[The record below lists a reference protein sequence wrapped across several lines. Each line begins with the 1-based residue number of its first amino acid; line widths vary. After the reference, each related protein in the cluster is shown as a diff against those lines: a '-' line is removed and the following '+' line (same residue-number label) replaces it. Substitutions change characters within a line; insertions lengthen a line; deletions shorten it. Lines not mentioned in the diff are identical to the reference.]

1 MAMINF
7 KRVLKSGF
15 VSFWRNSFVSLASI
29 LVMVVTLF
37 VIGSLVFMGATLV
50 TSLNQLEDKVDV
62 NVYFIIDAPEE
73 EIIALKDRIVAL
85 PEVASVE
92 YVSRDQALER
102 FRERHQDD
110 QLTLQALDELGENP
124 LGASLNIRAKETSQY
139 EGIANFLEDE
149 TALGGETSIIDSIN
163 YFQNKAAI
171 DKLGSIIDAAEM
183 FGWILTAT
191 LVVATVIIT
200 FNTIRLAIYSS
211 REEIA
216 VMRLVGASN
225 MYIRGPF
232 VFEGAMYGFIAGIVT
247 LIIFY
252 PLTYSLGPV
261 TKSFFGEINLFTYY
275 VRNFLTIFAIIM
287 GSGIFLGAIAS
298 FLAVRK
304 YLSI

>member
-1 MAMINF
+1 MFGTNF
-7 KRVLKSGF
+7 KRILRSGF
-15 VSFWRNSFVSLASI
+15 VNFWRNSFVSLASI

-37 VIGSLVFMGATLV
+37 VIGSLVFMGATLDS
-50 TSLNQLEDKVDV
+50 SLNQLKEKVDV
-62 NVYFIIDAPEE
+62 NVYFVIEAPEE
-73 EIIALKDRIVAL
+73 EIIALKDRIGVL

-92 YVSRDQALER
+92 YISRDEALER
-102 FRERHQDD
+102 FRARHQND

-139 EGIANFLEDE
+139 AGIAKFLEDE
-149 TALGGETSIIDSIN
+149 TALGGESSIIDSVN

-171 DKLGSIIDAAEM
+171 DKLGAIIDAAET
-183 FGWILTAT
+183 FGWVLTAT
-191 LVVATVIIT
+191 LVVATIIIT

-247 LIIFY
+247 LLIFY

-261 TKSFFGEINLFTYY
+261 TQSFFGDINLFTYY
-275 VRNFLTIFAIIM
+275 IRNFLMIFAIIM
-287 GSGIFLGAIAS
+287 GSGILLGAIAS